1 MSKFGDLAN
10 KAKDLA
16 KGHPDQADK
25 GVESAERL
33 IDERT
38 GNKYDSQ
45 TDKAADAVRRSYG
58 SEGTA
63 GSHGTTGSDGTPER

>member
-1 MSKFGDLAN
+1 MSKLGDMAN
-10 KAKDLA
+10 KAKELA

-25 GVESAERL
+25 GVESVERL

-38 GNKYDSQ
+38 GDKYDAQ

-58 SEGTA
+58 SN
-63 GSHGTTGSDGTPER
+63 GTTER